1 MRSFSHQI
9 CKLTYHTAKGLYDMK
24 ILIDGDGCPVIHITE
39 QIAETHQIP
48 VTILTDTNHQIRS
61 SYSEII
67 TVEQG
72 NDAVDFAL
80 FGLIQKDDIVIT
92 QDYGVASLA
101 LSKGAHSL
109 HQNGWEYT
117 PDNIDMLLME
127 RHLGKKQRQ
136 NSRKKHYKPIPK
148 RTENDNELFR
158 IGLERLLERV

>member
-1 MRSFSHQI
+1 
-9 CKLTYHTAKGLYDMK
+9 MK
-24 ILIDGDGCPVIHITE
+24 ILIDGDGCPVIGITE
-39 QIAETHQIP
+39 QTARTYHVP
-48 VTILTDTNHQIRS
+48 VTILTDINHQIQS
-61 SYSEII
+61 SYSKVI

-80 FGLIQKDDIVIT
+80 FGLIEKQDIVIT

-101 LSKGAHSL
+101 LSKGAYSL

-136 NSRKKHYKPIPK
+136 SSKKKHYKPIPK
-148 RTENDNELFR
+148 RTDKDNEAFR
-158 IGLERLLERV
+158 VGLERVLKRVAAD

>member
-1 MRSFSHQI
+1 
-9 CKLTYHTAKGLYDMK
+9 MK
-24 ILIDGDGCPVIHITE
+24 ILIDGDGCPVIGITE
-39 QIAETHQIP
+39 QTAKAYNVP
-48 VTILTDTNHQIRS
+48 VTILTDINHQIQS
-61 SYSEII
+61 SYSKVI

-80 FGLIQKDDIVIT
+80 FGLIEKQDIVIT

-101 LSKGAHSL
+101 LSKGAYSL

-136 NSRKKHYKPIPK
+136 SSKKRHYKPIPK
-148 RTENDNELFR
+148 RTDKDNEAFHA
-158 IGLERLLERV
+158 GLERVLKRVATD

>member
-1 MRSFSHQI
+1 
-9 CKLTYHTAKGLYDMK
+9 MK
-24 ILIDGDGCPVIHITE
+24 ILIDGDGCPVIQITE
-39 QIAETHQIP
+39 QIAEAHQIP
-48 VTILTDTNHQIRS
+48 VTILTDINHQIRS

-80 FGLIQKDDIVIT
+80 FGLIQKDDVVIT

-101 LSKGAHSL
+101 LSKGARSL

-117 PDNIDMLLME
+117 ADNIDMLLME

-136 NSRKKHYKPIPK
+136 SSKKKHYKPIPK
-148 RTENDNELFR
+148 RTEKDNESFR
-158 IGLERLLERV
+158 IGLKRLLL